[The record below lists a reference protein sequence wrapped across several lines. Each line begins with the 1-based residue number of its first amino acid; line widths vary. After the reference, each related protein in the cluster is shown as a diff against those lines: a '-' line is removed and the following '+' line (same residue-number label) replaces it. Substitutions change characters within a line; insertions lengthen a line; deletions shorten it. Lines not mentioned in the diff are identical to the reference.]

1 MIDKYGYVFC
11 LFRYKFFILNLLKF
25 SSNFSSFDFEW
36 VLRNSILDC
45 DVDESSI
52 GSFCLKCFM
61 FLNGDD
67 DVFYL
72 NSYGDFYRGLFI
84 FYKFVYRL
92 NWYGYNVWKGI
103 IIILNLI
110 LFVKED
116 M

>member
-1 MIDKYGYVFC
+1 
-11 LFRYKFFILNLLKF
+11 
-25 SSNFSSFDFEW
+25 
-36 VLRNSILDC
+36 
-45 DVDESSI
+45 
-52 GSFCLKCFM
+52 M